1 MIERLETN
9 GAVILVGPDAA
20 EVGEAVR
27 TATGPERVAGLI
39 GSPDDPRVRAAL
51 EEMRD
56 ELFGTRE

>member
-1 MIERLETN
+1 VIERLETA

-27 TATGPERVAGLI
+27 AATGVERVAGLI

-51 EEMRD
+51 DEMRR
-56 ELFGTRE
+56 ELFES